1 MINHKLSREL
11 QDAGLKWEPT
21 KGDWFYWENRGKWNL
36 DVLPARDIDTEFLDN
51 IDVYGHVYC
60 PRLDQLLQEI
70 EARGYEWTV
79 VSPYKRNPVYGI
91 AVYYH
96 GCVADGLRKAFEA
109 ATPEEAAAQ
118 ALLWI
123 LWKEAKSG

>member
-1 MINHKLSREL
+1 MISLKLSREL
-11 QDAGLKWEPT
+11 QDAGLKWEPS

-36 DVLPARDIDTEFLDN
+36 DVLPARDIDTEFLD
-51 IDVYGHVYC
+51 DVEVYGHVFC

-70 EARGYEWTV
+70 EARGWGWSLFRDDV
-79 VSPYKRNPVYGI
+79 GHI
-91 AVYYH
+91 QYH
-96 GCVADGLRKAFEA
+96 INIYNSAGEQHELIWG

-123 LWKEAKSG
+123 LKEQVSEQ